1 MLFDEMVPAEV
12 ASSESRCSR
21 QAASFWQARRA
32 AWMDESALPGLGA
45 ALTHRAQGAVPT
57 DGKQEQGQSSAQFGW
72 NTDEVKG

>member
-1 MLFDEMVPAEV
+1 
-12 ASSESRCSR
+12 
-21 QAASFWQARRA
+21 
-32 AWMDESALPGLGA
+32 MDESALPGLGA